1 MWLLTRLR
9 GLVAPSDAARLRR
22 AVARA
27 RLALF
32 VERLW
37 LALWPLAMVAGVFL
51 LYLMSPLPLWLPG
64 WAKALAALAAL
75 VVAAWQARH
84 LTGLRWPGE
93 EEALARIEAAS
104 GLAHQPLRTLRDDLA
119 APAPGRPE
127 SRALWR
133 AHRRR
138 LRHLLRRLRAGVPR
152 SHVPRR
158 DPFALR
164 NALALALIVA
174 LLAGGLDRLPH
185 NWRVALAWPFAA
197 PAVRSL
203 DAWLDPPA
211 YSGKP
216 PLVLA
221 GGRAGMRLPD
231 GPVTAP
237 QGTKLVVR
245 VAGGGRPRVVLYAL
259 KDGGA
264 AGEQLTTH
272 AMTPLA
278 GEAAHHLSVPLTRSV
293 VAVVQAGGELARW
306 PIVIMPD
313 APPVA
318 ELTRPPGATAA
329 GGLVLHWRVSD
340 DQGVARLRAM
350 FSLAEKQRR
359 GAEDPLRFKP
369 PDYAIALNALHPK
382 RAAGKHIQ
390 ALAAHPWAGLMVTLR
405 LRASDQA
412 GQNGYSRPYRLR
424 LPERRF
430 VKPLARAI
438 IEQRK
443 RLILHPAQSRRIAA
457 VLAALLAWPEGLVE
471 SSDVYLGVRQ
481 AALRLYRA
489 DTREAKKRLVGELWE
504 LAVRIEDGDLADAEQ
519 ALEAARKAL
528 QQALRDGASEREI
541 KRLTQRLRE
550 AMNRYLRQMARRMN
564 DQARRRPDGAVDPNA
579 RMVTP
584 QDLQKML
591 DRIEKLARSGAK
603 DAARR
608 LLAELDSIM
617 KSLQAGRMEPPR
629 PPTPQERALG
639 EVQRMIREQQRL
651 MDETWRIR
659 PGDGSGRQRGARP
672 GQPGQGRPGAGGQGG
687 EDRNFGELARRQGQL
702 RDRLRDML
710 ERLRRGGGQTPETL
724 NRSGEAMGDA
734 ARSLRHAQR
743 GRALREQAEALRA
756 LRDGARGLARQV
768 ARQRQGSGRPGRLG
782 RSRGNDPL
790 GRPLSRFG
798 EDFGTRERMVPDERA
813 VERARRIL
821 EALRERANDPAR
833 PADERDYIERLL
845 KGLF

>member
-1 MWLLTRLR
+1 MWVLTRLR
-9 GLVAPSDAARLRR
+9 GLFAPSDAARLRR

-32 VERLW
+32 AERLW
-37 LALWPLAMVAGVFL
+37 LALWPLAMVAGAFL

-75 VVAAWQARH
+75 LAAAWQARH
-84 LTGLRWPGE
+84 PLSLRWPGE

-104 GLAHQPLRTLRDDLA
+104 GLAHQPLRTLRDELA
-119 APAPGRPE
+119 GPAPGRPE
-127 SRALWR
+127 SGALWR

-138 LRHLLRRLRAGVPR
+138 LRRLLRHLRAGWPR

-158 DPFALR
+158 DPFAWR

-174 LLAGGLDRLPH
+174 LLAGGLGRLPH
-185 NWRVALAWPFAA
+185 NWRVALAWPFTA
-197 PAVRSL
+197 PAAQSL

-221 GGRAGMRLPD
+221 GGRAGMRAPD

-237 QGTKLVVR
+237 RGTKLVVR
-245 VAGGGRPRVVLYAL
+245 VTGGASARLALYAL

-264 AGEQLTTH
+264 AGEELAAH
-272 AMTPLA
+272 AMKPLA
-278 GEAAHHLSVPLTRSV
+278 GEAAHQLSVPLTRSV

-306 PIVIMPD
+306 PIVITPD

-318 ELTRPPGATAA
+318 ELTRPPGTTAA
-329 GGLVLHWRVSD
+329 GALVLHWRVAD
-340 DQGVARLRAM
+340 DHGVARLRAR
-350 FSLAEKQRR
+350 FSLAEKQAR
-359 GAEDPLRFKP
+359 GAEKPLRFKP

-382 RAAGKHIQ
+382 RAAGKHVQ

-412 GQNGYSRPYRLR
+412 GQHGDSRPHRLR

-430 VKPLARAI
+430 VKPLARAV
-438 IEQRK
+438 IEQRQ
-443 RLILHPAQSRRIAA
+443 RLILHPDASRRIAA
-457 VLAALLAWPEGLVE
+457 VLAALLAWPEGIVA

-489 DTREAKKRLVGELWE
+489 GTREVKKRLVGELWE

-550 AMNRYLRQMARRMN
+550 AMTRYLQQMARRMN
-564 DQARRRPDGAVDPNA
+564 EQARRRPDGTADPNA

-584 QDLQKML
+584 RDLQKML
-591 DRIEKLARSGAK
+591 DRIEQLARSGAK

-659 PGDGSGRQRGARP
+659 PGDGSGRRP
-672 GQPGQGRPGAGGQGG
+672 GQPGQGRPGAGRQGG

-710 ERLRRGGGQTPETL
+710 ERLRRGGGQAPETL
-724 NRSGEAMGDA
+724 NRSGESMGGA
-734 ARSLRHAQR
+734 ARALRGARR

-768 ARQRQGSGRPGRLG
+768 ARQRQGRGRPGRLG
-782 RSRGNDPL
+782 RGRGADPL

-821 EALRERANDPAR
+821 EALRKRANDPAR